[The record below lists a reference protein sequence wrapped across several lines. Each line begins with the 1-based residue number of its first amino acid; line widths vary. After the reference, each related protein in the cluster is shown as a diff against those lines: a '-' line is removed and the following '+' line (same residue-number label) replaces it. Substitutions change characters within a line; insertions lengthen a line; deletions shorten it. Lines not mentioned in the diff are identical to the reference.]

1 MLSAAYASF
10 PQEGRQ
16 TRMQLLSEGLKSLPP
31 TTDPLAPACRITGT
45 PPPKGGSFLDEHG
58 RSRSA

>member
-31 TTDPLAPACRITGT
+31 HDGPACASVPYHR
-45 PPPKGGSFLDEHG
+45 H
-58 RSRSA
+58 AAA